1 LPGTHPS
8 AESSIDLAWY
18 EYPPSYCTDEYV
30 LDVSGGFAV
39 TITASEYLPA
49 PQSVQTEAPAAEYLP
64 ARQLSQVEATV
75 APTAVENFPAAQSM
89 QVSELE
95 CWPAAQA

>member
-18 EYPPSYCTDEYV
+18 EYPASYCTDEYV

-49 PQSVQTEAPAAEYLP
+49 WHSVQTEAPAAE
-64 ARQLSQVEATV
+64 
-75 APTAVENFPAAQSM
+75 NFPAAQSM
-89 QVSELE
+89 QFSELE
-95 CWPAAQA
+95 YWPAEQA